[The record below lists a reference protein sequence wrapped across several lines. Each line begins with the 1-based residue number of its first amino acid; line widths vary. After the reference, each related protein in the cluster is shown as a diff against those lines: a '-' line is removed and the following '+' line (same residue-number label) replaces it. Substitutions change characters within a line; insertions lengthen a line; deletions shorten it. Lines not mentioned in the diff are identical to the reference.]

1 MISLGRECRLP
12 GPTGLNITVQPSIVL
27 IYIIIRAF
35 PICIKASADYL
46 MKMGGLALVVVAGFS
61 LAAVGKPMAS
71 PA

>member
-1 MISLGRECRLP
+1 LP

-46 MKMGGLALVVVAGFS
+46 MKMGGLALVSVVVADFS
-61 LAAVGKPMAS
+61 LAAAPVVTPVR
-71 PA
+71 PACAQRGR